1 MLVSCI
7 TYLILIV
14 HLLWCG
20 KDIIIITSS
29 PDAAS
34 LQEQGCSELK
44 LQATEVEVSEVKLRP
59 ELVTPDL
66 ITGIYLI
73 RLTCSVTCVVGIL
86 KLSR

>member
-44 LQATEVEVSEVKLRP
+44 LEATEVEVSGVKIRP
-59 ELVTPDL
+59 ELPP
-66 ITGIYLI
+66 
-73 RLTCSVTCVVGIL
+73 LTL
-86 KLSR
+86 P